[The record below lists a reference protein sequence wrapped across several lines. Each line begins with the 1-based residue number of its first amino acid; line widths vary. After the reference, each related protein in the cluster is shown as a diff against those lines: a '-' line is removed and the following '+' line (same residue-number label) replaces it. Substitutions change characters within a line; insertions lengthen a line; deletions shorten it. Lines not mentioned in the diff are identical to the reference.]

1 MELRRFGQL
10 GIAALAAS
18 QLLNFGG
25 CLVNGRTLRY
35 VATTGLTYAGLEFVT
50 DNDAIF
56 DIFQDDFGSGSIF
69 DDRFVPGAGRLE
81 PGDAVEGTFNR

>member
-1 MELRRFGQL
+1 MDNRMLKKL
-10 GIAALAAS
+10 GAAS
-18 QLLNFGG
+18 LSTALLLNFGG

-56 DIFQDDFGSGSIF
+56 DIFQDDFGTGSTF

-81 PGDAVEGTFNR
+81 PGDAVDGTFNR